1 MPQLAHNVTY
11 VPFCICLDL
20 SGSMSMHSNAIN
32 RFIRSFRE
40 AIKRRSVPTMRFEV
54 YTITFGNGY
63 KGEPIEFHD
72 FESVTDFQYKSLE
85 ANERTTLGRAV
96 NMAIETL
103 EDRKEYHKSNGHD
116 YKQPVLLIVS
126 DGHDNDDAD
135 VLLRVQEKAR
145 QKVLP
150 SDGKSDGKLTVVP
163 VMFHGANE
171 RILRDFS
178 PRNEPT
184 MWTGWT
190 EEKFSEL
197 VRLINASREQ
207 PDEGD
212 LESILKGIIKRI
224 LDGVTPVDNLD

>member
-1 MPQLAHNVTY
+1 
-11 VPFCICLDL
+11 
-20 SGSMSMHSNAIN
+20 
-32 RFIRSFRE
+32 
-40 AIKRRSVPTMRFEV
+40 MRFEV

-63 KGEPIEFHD
+63 KGEPVEFHD

-126 DGHDNDDAD
+126 DGRDNDDAD

-150 SDGKSDGKLTVVP
+150 SDGKSGKLTVVP
-163 VMFHGANE
+163 VMFQGANE

-178 PRNEPT
+178 PITEPT
-184 MWTGWT
+184 MWTNWN
-190 EEKFSEL
+190 EKKFSEL
-197 VRLINASREQ
+197 VRLINASREHT
-207 PDEGD
+207 
-212 LESILKGIIKRI
+212 LEDIIGIII
-224 LDGVTPVDNLD
+224 SMPMVDNLDG